1 MILMKPSVE
10 RIDETNPV
18 KLIEIAGRTCYKSE
32 DKMTDTSSVKF
43 VKAMMKSHHY
53 AMLEHGHI
61 TCKVCGLPEYA
72 LSAEFLSTP
81 YLVWSFYNQEFYI
94 TLSVSHIAQGIS
106 NECTMLDRTVFKG
119 ISELFKRR
127 YMEMKDVDSI
137 GLGTTSI
144 PGILIRIIQQKDFAI
159 LPVSIRSKHTFESFR
174 FICDRAVSHEL
185 VRHRCSVAQESQR
198 YCNYGLDKFDNQVQ
212 FIYPCDWETLSAS
225 SKQRF
230 IDTCE
235 FCENQY
241 LEDIADGIKPQ
252 MARHNL
258 PNSTKT
264 EVVLTMSIS
273 QWVHFIKLRS
283 QGVTGAPHPDM
294 KVLAEQVEDTVVRIV
309 ELW

>member
-1 MILMKPSVE
+1 MILIEPSVE
-10 RIDETNPV
+10 RIDEINPV
-18 KLIEIAGRTCYKSE
+18 KLIELAGRTCYKSE
-32 DKMTDTSSVKF
+32 DKMTENSSVKF
-43 VKAMMKSHHY
+43 VNAMMKSHHY

-72 LSAEFLSTP
+72 LSHEFLSTP
-81 YLVWSFYNQEFYI
+81 YLVWSFYNEEFYI
-94 TLSVSHIAQGIS
+94 TLSISHIAQGIS
-106 NECTMLDRTVFKG
+106 AHCTLLDRTVFKG
-119 ISELFKRR
+119 ISELFNRR
-127 YMEMKDVDSI
+127 YIEMEDVDSI
-137 GLGTTSI
+137 NLGTENL
-144 PGILIRIIQQKDFAI
+144 PGILIRLMKPKDLKI
-159 LPVSIRSKHTFESFR
+159 LPAAIRSKHTFESFR

-212 FIYPCDWETLSAS
+212 FIYPCDWETLSTS

-230 IDTCE
+230 INTCK
-235 FCENQY
+235 FCETQY
-241 LEDIADGIKPQ
+241 LEDIAEGIKPQ

-264 EVVLTMSIS
+264 EVVLTMSII

-294 KVLAEQVEDTVVRIV
+294 KLLAEQVEDAIVKIV
-309 ELW
+309 EQW